1 MKTIYFTVL
10 LLLGTLLAQAQPY
23 RGDVDVTRR
32 TLEERGDS
40 LYLSM
45 EISIRA
51 QAVNTCQSWTIV
63 PRLATADER
72 HVREFLPVL
81 INGKNKRQMYE
92 RRERFGNTLWHSGQ
106 PYFAVVE
113 AAGQTRVVHYETT
126 VPYERWMDSASL
138 GLHQILTYCADVRQL
153 YSISLGTKVKLE
165 PRIAYEP
172 QFQVCFFAPQR
183 EVKQRRMQGQAYLDF
198 QVGRSVIIPTF
209 RRNPEELAK
218 IREAVTQVRGNT
230 DASITGLFVE
240 GYASPEGSYATNER
254 LARERALA
262 LKDYMSQTF
271 GLPDHLFKVNSVA
284 EDWEGLKMLVEQSR
298 MPQREQ
304 VLAIIDSDDSYD
316 RKEQRLK
323 ALGGAYQTLLNEM
336 FPQLRRVEY
345 QIDYSLKE
353 YSIEESMALI
363 TRDPGNLSQRELF
376 LVAGTY
382 ETGSDAF
389 NEVFDLILRQY
400 PEDTVANI
408 NAAGVML
415 LRGEDNTA
423 KRYLDKA
430 GEDPRALNNLG
441 VYYLKTGDLDRAET
455 LFNQAAAQG
464 VPEAAHNL
472 GEVQLKREDNLKM
485 QRYRQ

>member
-1 MKTIYFTVL
+1 M
-10 LLLGTLLAQAQPY
+10 P
-23 RGDVDVTRR
+23 
-32 TLEERGDS
+32 
-40 LYLSM
+40 
-45 EISIRA
+45 
-51 QAVNTCQSWTIV
+51 
-63 PRLATADER
+63 
-72 HVREFLPVL
+72 
-81 INGKNKRQMYE
+81 
-92 RRERFGNTLWHSGQ
+92 
-106 PYFAVVE
+106 
-113 AAGQTRVVHYETT
+113 
-126 VPYERWMDSASL
+126 
-138 GLHQILTYCADVRQL
+138 VRQL

-323 ALGGAYQTLLNEM
+323 ALGGAYRTLLNEM